1 MKFQP
6 KKPQGSGGRR
16 VLQRMNKHHSGLTVW
31 ALGHLALPQTG
42 AILDVGCGGGRTIG
56 RLLAGSA
63 AARVYGLDYS
73 EESVRIARQTNGRAA
88 AAGRAVIRQ
97 GSVSRLPYAAGRF
110 ALVTAVETHF
120 FWPNLAADVREV
132 LQVVAPGGRFALI
145 AETYAGSH
153 AALGRWVSHNS
164 DRAGMTILAPEEHRK
179 LLEEAGFVNVQLHL
193 DTENE
198 WICAVG
204 EKRSIL
210 A

>member
-1 MKFQP
+1 MNFQP

-31 ALGHLALPQTG
+31 ALGQLAIPQTG

-56 RLLAGSA
+56 RLLAASA

-73 EESVRIARQTNGRAA
+73 EESVWLARHANARAVD
-88 AAGRAVIRQ
+88 AGRALIRQ
-97 GSVSRLPYAAGRF
+97 GSVSHLPYAAGRF
-110 ALVTAVETHF
+110 QLVTAVETHF
-120 FWPNLAADVREV
+120 FWPNLAGDVCEV
-132 LQVVAPGGRFALI
+132 LRVMAPGGRFALI

-153 AALGRWVSHNS
+153 AALGRWVRHNGG
-164 DRAGMTILAPEEHRK
+164 RAGMTILTPDEHRK
-179 LLEEAGFVNVQLHL
+179 LLEEAGFVDVELHL

-204 EKRSIL
+204 QKGASL